1 MPTYYDMVIA
11 IMKEEIINQ
20 IIQIV
25 KQLGIV
31 RPRDMDEF
39 GIHRKYIHML
49 YGQGMLI
56 RIGRGLYTLPDTE
69 PSENRSIA
77 EACKRMPSGV
87 ICLLSALRFHGL
99 TTQSPF
105 EIWMAIDHKARSAKE
120 PGIPLRIARFSGKA
134 LTSGIEQHEIEGV
147 SIRVYNPA
155 KTVADC
161 FKFRNK
167 IGLDVA
173 IEALRDCHRSRKCTM
188 DDLWTYAKIC
198 RVANIMKPYL
208 ESPV

>member
-1 MPTYYDMVIA
+1 MKKA
-11 IMKEEIINQ
+11 IIDQ

-25 KQLGIV
+25 KRRGII
-31 RPRDMDEF
+31 RPRDMDEY
-39 GIHRKYIHML
+39 GIHRKYVQELKNLGIL
-49 YGQGMLI
+49 S

-77 EACKRMPSGV
+77 EACKRVPSGI

-99 TTQSPF
+99 TTQSPY
-105 EIWMAIDHKARSAKE
+105 EIWMAIDHKARSPRE
-120 PGIPLRIARFSGKA
+120 PGIPIRIARFSGKA
-134 LTSGIEQHEIEGV
+134 LTSGVEQLTIEGV
-147 SIRVYNPA
+147 SIRIYNPA

-167 IGLDVA
+167 IGLEVA
-173 IEALRDCHRSRKCTM
+173 IEALRDCHRTRKCTM
-188 DDLWTYAKIC
+188 DELWKYAKIC

-208 ESPV
+208 ESIA

>member
-1 MPTYYDMVIA
+1 MKNA
-11 IMKEEIINQ
+11 IIDQ

-25 KQLGIV
+25 KRRGII
-31 RPRDMDEF
+31 RPRDMDEY
-39 GIHRKYIHML
+39 GIHRKYVQELNNLGIL
-49 YGQGMLI
+49 N

-77 EACKRMPSGV
+77 EACKRVPSGI

-99 TTQSPF
+99 TTQSPY
-105 EIWMAIDHKARSAKE
+105 EIWMAIDHKARSPRE
-120 PGIPLRIARFSGKA
+120 PGISIRIARFSGKA
-134 LTSGIEQHEIEGV
+134 LTSGVEQHTIEGV

-173 IEALRDCHRSRKCTM
+173 IEALRDCHRTHKCTM
-188 DDLWTYAKIC
+188 DDLWKYAKIC

-208 ESPV
+208 ESIV